1 MKNQRLQIGI
11 VIVAVAFI
19 LILSVVRFFGR
30 NQHVEDT
37 FYATETP
44 SLYTLKNQRQ
54 ATQSAVMMD
63 ESATLQAIYYQV
75 ELQMNPQDANTYYYR
90 AMNHMYK
97 DNYWQAILDLDRAI
111 QLGNSNLDLS
121 TLYAERAD
129 AYSELGMYQ
138 LAIDDY
144 TRAIKLTPLS
154 YLYYYRAYVYYDMG
168 EYEKAITD
176 FDHVL
181 SLSPDDEYTYRGRGR
196 SYEGLGNTIQA
207 IADFTRAIEI
217 NPDYTQAYINRG
229 NVYVDLRQYTSA
241 RADYDKA
248 IEIDPQNEVAFLNI
262 GVIYDHLDDDE
273 SAYVYYNLA
282 LEIDPEYEF
291 AYLYRGKKLY
301 QFGNYDR
308 AIADWTIYERLTGEL
323 LPSEYDILRQDAYD
337 KLGQ

>member
-11 VIVAVAFI
+11 VVVAVAFI
-19 LILSVVRFFGR
+19 LILSAVRFFGR
-30 NQHVEDT
+30 NQLVEER

-44 SLYTLKNQRQ
+44 SIYSLKNQRQ

-63 ESATLQAIYYQV
+63 ESATLQAIYYQI

-90 AMNHMYK
+90 AMSHVYQ

-111 QLGNSNLDLS
+111 QLGTGNIDLS
-121 TLYAERAD
+121 TMYAERAD
-129 AYSELGMYQ
+129 AYSELEIYQ

-144 TRAIKLTPLS
+144 TRAIKLSPS
-154 YLYYYRAYVYYDMG
+154 AYLYYDRAYVYYDMG
-168 EYEKAITD
+168 DYERAIAD
-176 FDHVL
+176 FDQIL
-181 SLSPDDEYTYRGRGR
+181 SLSPEDKYAYRGRGR
-196 SYEGLGNTIQA
+196 SYEGLENRTQA

-217 NPDYTQAYINRG
+217 DPEYTQAYINRG
-229 NVYVDLRQYTSA
+229 NVYVDLRQYTQA
-241 RADYDKA
+241 RADYDRA

-308 AIADWTIYERLTGEL
+308 AIADWTLYERLSGEA
-323 LPSEYDILRQDAYD
+323 LPIEYEPLRQDAYQ

>member
-11 VIVAVAFI
+11 VIVAVALV
-19 LILSVVRFFGR
+19 LILSIVRFLGR
-30 NQHVEDT
+30 NRLVEES

-44 SLYTLKNQRQ
+44 NFYTLKNQRQ

-63 ESATLQAIYYQV
+63 ESATLQAIYYQI
-75 ELQMNPQDANTYYYR
+75 ELQMNPQDADTYYYR
-90 AMNHMYK
+90 AMNSAYRN
-97 DNYWQAILDLDRAI
+97 NYWRAILDLDRAI
-111 QLGNSNLDLS
+111 QLGNSSIDLS

-129 AYSELGMYQ
+129 AYAELGMYQ

-144 TRAIKLTPLS
+144 TRAIKLTPSS
-154 YLYYYRAYVYYDMG
+154 YLYYDRAYVYYDMSN
-168 EYEKAITD
+168 YERAIAD
-176 FDHVL
+176 FDHTL

-196 SYEGLGNTIQA
+196 SYEALGNYNQA

-217 NPDYTQAYINRG
+217 NPEYTQAYINRG
-229 NVYVDLRQYTSA
+229 NVYVELSRYPQA

-308 AIADWTIYERLTGEL
+308 AIADWTIYERLTGET
-323 LPSEYDILRQDAYD
+323 LPAEYEPLRQHAYD